1 MFLDIKSLVNPPILI
16 ESINEV
22 NRFDE
27 VNRFGCPTPELGHS
41 EVSNSNGDY
50 MAEDIK
56 TKVIQAKK
64 ASIELSSVSTEIK
77 NQALEAMA
85 QSLDKERKAILD
97 ANSKDLEYAV
107 ELKKKGKLTQALVD
121 RLKVDDSKI
130 DGMIAGIRDVIKLKD
145 PVGDTLSTLELD
157 KDLVLYQVSCP
168 IGLIGVIFE
177 SRPDVVPQVMSLCLK
192 SGNATIFKGGSEA
205 KESNRT
211 IFQVLVKAIESV
223 EGMPV
228 GAFQLMET
236 REEIMDL
243 LSLDAYVDLLIPR
256 GSNEFVKFI
265 QENTKIPVLGHTSGI
280 CHIYVD
286 EYADLDIAWK
296 VCFDAKVQYP
306 AVCNAIETLL
316 VNRKIA
322 EAFLPKMAEMYLEAG
337 VELRCDQGTYSLLEK
352 RGLSPLS
359 KATEEDWSL
368 EYNDL
373 ILSIK
378 LVDDIKEAIDHINTF
393 GSHHTD
399 GIITKDASRRKMFM
413 GLVDSSSVMI
423 NASTRFADGYRYG
436 KGAEVGI
443 STNKIHTRGPV
454 GMEGLLIYK
463 YVLLGNGQVVAN
475 YAGENAKPYTHRK
488 LDLKFKDI
496 N

>member
-1 MFLDIKSLVNPPILI
+1 MANDI
-16 ESINEV
+16 ES
-22 NRFDE
+22 
-27 VNRFGCPTPELGHS
+27 
-41 EVSNSNGDY
+41 
-50 MAEDIK
+50 
-56 TKVIQAKK
+56 KVIKAKK
-64 ASIELSSVSTEIK
+64 ASIELASVSSEVK
-77 NQALEAMA
+77 NRALEAMA
-85 QSLDKERKAILD
+85 EALDKERKIILE
-97 ANSKDLEYAV
+97 ANLKDLEYAAQ
-107 ELKKKGKLTQALVD
+107 LKKVGKLTQALVD
-121 RLKVDDSKI
+121 RLKVTDSKV

-145 PVGDTLSTLELD
+145 PVGETLSTLELD
-157 KDLVLYQVSCP
+157 DDLILYQVSCP

-205 KESNRT
+205 RESNRT
-211 IFQVLVKAIESV
+211 IFDILVRAIESTG
-223 EGMPV
+223 GMPE

-236 REEIMDL
+236 REEIMSL

-265 QENTKIPVLGHTSGI
+265 QDNTKIPVLGHTSGI

-286 EYADLDIAWK
+286 EFADPDTAWK

-316 VNRKIA
+316 VNRNIA
-322 EAFLPKMAEMYLEAG
+322 EVFLPKMAEMYLKAG
-337 VELRCDQGTYSLLEK
+337 VELRCDEGSYSLLSEK
-352 RGLSPLS
+352 GLSPLS
-359 KATEEDWSL
+359 RATDEDWSL

-378 LVDDIKEAIDHINTF
+378 LVDTIKEAVDHINTF

-399 GIITKDASRRKMFM
+399 GIITENASRRKEFI
-413 GLVDSSSVMI
+413 GLVDSSSVMV

-443 STNKIHTRGPV
+443 STNKIHSRGPV

-463 YVLLGNGQVVAN
+463 YILMGKGQVVAD
-475 YAGENAKPYTHRK
+475 YAGKNAKPYTHRK
-488 LDLKFKDI
+488 LDLKFEDV

>member
-1 MFLDIKSLVNPPILI
+1 MANDI
-16 ESINEV
+16 E
-22 NRFDE
+22 
-27 VNRFGCPTPELGHS
+27 
-41 EVSNSNGDY
+41 
-50 MAEDIK
+50 
-56 TKVIQAKK
+56 TKVIKAKK
-64 ASIELSSVSTEIK
+64 ASIELSSVSEEVK
-77 NQALEAMA
+77 NRALEAMA
-85 QSLDKERKAILD
+85 EALDRERKVILE
-97 ANSKDLEYAV
+97 ANLKDLEYAAG
-107 ELKKKGKLTQALVD
+107 LKKAGKLTQALVD
-121 RLKVDDSKI
+121 RLKVNDSKV

-145 PVGDTLSTLELD
+145 PVGETLSTLELD
-157 KDLVLYQVSCP
+157 NDLILYQVSCP

-205 KESNRT
+205 RESNRT
-211 IFQVLVKAIESV
+211 IFDILVRAIEST
-223 EGMPV
+223 EGMPA

-236 REEIMDL
+236 REEIMSL

-265 QENTKIPVLGHTSGI
+265 QDNTKIPVLGHTSGI

-286 EYADLDIAWK
+286 EFADLETAWK

-316 VNRKIA
+316 VNRNIA
-322 EAFLPKMAEMYLEAG
+322 DAFLPKMADMYLKAG
-337 VELRCDQGTYSLLEK
+337 VELRCDEDSYSLLSK
-352 RGLSPLS
+352 KGLSPLS
-359 KATEEDWSL
+359 RATEEDWSL

-378 LVDDIKEAIDHINTF
+378 LVDAIKESIDHINTF

-399 GIITKDASRRKMFM
+399 GIITENASRRKEFI
-413 GLVDSSSVMI
+413 GLVDSSSVMV

-443 STNKIHTRGPV
+443 STNKIHSRGPV

-463 YVLLGNGQVVAN
+463 YILMGKGQVVAD

-488 LDLKFKDI
+488 LDLKFEDV

>member
-1 MFLDIKSLVNPPILI
+1 MAKDI
-16 ESINEV
+16 ES
-22 NRFDE
+22 
-27 VNRFGCPTPELGHS
+27 
-41 EVSNSNGDY
+41 
-50 MAEDIK
+50 
-56 TKVIQAKK
+56 KVIKAKK
-64 ASIELSSVSTEIK
+64 ASIELSSVNEEVK
-77 NQALEAMA
+77 NRALEAMA
-85 QSLDKERKAILD
+85 EALDKERKSILE
-97 ANSKDLEYAV
+97 ANSKDLEYAA
-107 ELKKKGKLTQALVD
+107 ELKKTGKLTQALVD
-121 RLKVDDSKI
+121 RLKVTDSKV

-145 PVGDTLSTLELD
+145 PVGETLSTLELD
-157 KDLVLYQVSCP
+157 RDLVLYQVSCP

-205 KESNRT
+205 RESNRT
-211 IFQVLVKAIESV
+211 IFDILVRAIEST
-223 EGMPV
+223 EGMPK

-236 REEIMDL
+236 REEIMSL

-265 QENTKIPVLGHTSGI
+265 QDNTKIPVLGHTSGI

-286 EYADLDIAWK
+286 EFADLDTAWK

-306 AVCNAIETLL
+306 AVCNAIETML

-322 EAFLPKMAEMYLEAG
+322 EAFLPRMAEMYIKAG
-337 VELRCDQGTYSLLEK
+337 VELRCDEDSYSLLSEK
-352 RGLSPLS
+352 GLSPLFR
-359 KATEEDWSL
+359 ATEEDWSL

-378 LVDDIKEAIDHINTF
+378 LVDAIKEAIDHINTF

-399 GIITKDASRRKMFM
+399 GIITENASRRKEFI
-413 GLVDSSSVMI
+413 GLVDSSSVMV

-443 STNKIHTRGPV
+443 STNKIHSRGPV

-463 YVLLGNGQVVAN
+463 YILMGKGQVVAD

-488 LDLKFKDI
+488 LDLKFEDL

>member
-1 MFLDIKSLVNPPILI
+1 MDK
-16 ESINEV
+16 
-22 NRFDE
+22 D
-27 VNRFGCPTPELGHS
+27 
-41 EVSNSNGDY
+41 GDY
-50 MAEDIK
+50 MAKDIRS
-56 TKVIQAKK
+56 KVIEAKK
-64 ASIELSSVSTEIK
+64 ASIELSSVNEEVK
-77 NQALEAMA
+77 NRALEAMA
-85 QSLDKERKAILD
+85 EALNKERQAILD

-121 RLKVDDSKI
+121 RLKVSDSKI

-145 PVGDTLSTLELD
+145 PVGDTISTLELD
-157 KDLVLYQVSCP
+157 KDLILYQVSCP
-168 IGLIGVIFE
+168 IGLIGAIFE
-177 SRPDVVPQVMSLCLK
+177 SRPDVVPQIMSLCLK
-192 SGNATIFKGGSEA
+192 SGDATIFKGGSEA
-205 KESNRT
+205 RESNRT
-211 IFQVLVKAIESV
+211 IFEILVKAIEST
-223 EGMPV
+223 EGMPK

-236 REEIMDL
+236 REEVMDL
-243 LSLDAYVDLLIPR
+243 LSLDAYIDLLIPR

-265 QENTKIPVLGHTSGI
+265 QDNTKIPVLGHTSGI

-286 EYADLDIAWK
+286 EYADFDTAWK

-316 VNRKIA
+316 VNRRIA
-322 EAFLPKMAEMYLEAG
+322 DAFLPKMAEMYIGAK
-337 VELRCDQGTYSLLEK
+337 VELRCDEDSYALLAK

-378 LVDDIKEAIDHINTF
+378 LVDTIKEAIGHINTF

-399 GIITKDASRRKMFM
+399 GIITENASRRKEFI
-413 GLVDSSSVMI
+413 GLVDSSSVMV

-443 STNKIHTRGPV
+443 STNKIHSRGPV

-463 YVLLGNGQVVAN
+463 YILMGKGQVVAD
-475 YAGENAKPYTHRK
+475 YAGDEAKPYTHRK
-488 LDLKFKDI
+488 LNLKFEDV

>member
-1 MFLDIKSLVNPPILI
+1 MAKDI
-16 ESINEV
+16 ES
-22 NRFDE
+22 
-27 VNRFGCPTPELGHS
+27 
-41 EVSNSNGDY
+41 
-50 MAEDIK
+50 
-56 TKVIQAKK
+56 KVIMAKK
-64 ASIELSSVSTEIK
+64 ASIELSSVSEEVK
-77 NQALEAMA
+77 NRALEAMA
-85 QSLDKERKAILD
+85 EALDNERKIILE
-97 ANSKDLEYAV
+97 ANSKDLEYAAG
-107 ELKKKGKLTQALVD
+107 LKKAGKLTQALVD
-121 RLKVDDSKI
+121 RLKVTDSKV

-145 PVGDTLSTLELD
+145 PVGETLSTLELD
-157 KDLVLYQVSCP
+157 KDLVLYQISCP

-205 KESNRT
+205 RESNRT
-211 IFQVLVKAIESV
+211 IFDILVRAIEST
-223 EGMPV
+223 EGMPK

-236 REEIMDL
+236 REEIMSL

-265 QENTKIPVLGHTSGI
+265 QDNTKIPVLGHTSGI

-286 EYADLDIAWK
+286 EFADLDTAWK

-322 EAFLPKMAEMYLEAG
+322 EAFLPKMAEMYIKAG
-337 VELRCDQGTYSLLEK
+337 VELRCDEDSYSLLAK
-352 RGLSPLS
+352 KGFSPILR
-359 KATEEDWSL
+359 ATEEDWSL

-378 LVDDIKEAIDHINTF
+378 LVDYIKEAIDHINTF

-399 GIITKDASRRKMFM
+399 GIITENASRRKEFI
-413 GLVDSSSVMI
+413 GLVDSSSVMV

-443 STNKIHTRGPV
+443 STNKIHSRGPV

-463 YVLLGNGQVVAN
+463 YILMGKGQVVAD

-488 LDLKFKDI
+488 LDLKFEDV

>member
-1 MFLDIKSLVNPPILI
+1 MDNDI
-16 ESINEV
+16 E
-22 NRFDE
+22 
-27 VNRFGCPTPELGHS
+27 
-41 EVSNSNGDY
+41 
-50 MAEDIK
+50 
-56 TKVIQAKK
+56 TKVIKAKK
-64 ASIELSSVSTEIK
+64 ASIELSSVSEEVK
-77 NQALEAMA
+77 NRALEAMA
-85 QSLDKERKAILD
+85 VALDKERKIILE
-97 ANSKDLEYAV
+97 ANSRDIEYAAG
-107 ELKKKGKLTQALVD
+107 LKKAGKLTQALVD
-121 RLKVDDSKI
+121 RLKVTDSKI
-130 DGMIAGIRDVIKLKD
+130 VGMIAGIRDVVKLKD
-145 PVGDTLSTLELD
+145 PVGETLSTLELD
-157 KDLVLYQVSCP
+157 EDLVLYQISCP

-211 IFQVLVKAIESV
+211 IFDILVRAIEST
-223 EGMPV
+223 EGMPK

-236 REEIMDL
+236 REEIMSL

-265 QENTKIPVLGHTSGI
+265 QDNTKIPVLGHTSGI

-286 EYADLDIAWK
+286 EFADLNTAWK

-316 VNRKIA
+316 VNRNIA
-322 EAFLPKMAEMYLEAG
+322 EAFLPKMVEMYLKAG
-337 VELRCDQGTYSLLEK
+337 VELRCDEDSYSLLAGK
-352 RGLSPLS
+352 GLSPLS

-378 LVDDIKEAIDHINTF
+378 LVDAIKEAIDHINTF

-399 GIITKDASRRKMFM
+399 GIITENASRRKEFV
-413 GLVDSSSVMI
+413 GLVDSSSVMV

-443 STNKIHTRGPV
+443 STNKIHSRGPV

-463 YVLLGNGQVVAN
+463 YILMGKGQIVAD

-488 LDLKFKDI
+488 LDLKFEDV

>member
-1 MFLDIKSLVNPPILI
+1 MIIT
-16 ESINEV
+16 E
-22 NRFDE
+22 
-27 VNRFGCPTPELGHS
+27 
-41 EVSNSNGDY
+41 NGEY
-50 MAEDIK
+50 MVEDIK
-56 TKVIQAKK
+56 TKVIKAKK
-64 ASIELSSVSTEIK
+64 ASIELSSVSEEIK
-77 NQALEAMA
+77 NKALEEMA
-85 QSLDKERKAILD
+85 NALDKERKMILE
-97 ANSKDLEYAV
+97 ANSKDLEYAA

-121 RLKVDDSKI
+121 RLKVTDSKI

-145 PVGDTLSTLELD
+145 PVGETLSTLELD
-157 KDLVLYQVSCP
+157 EDLILYQVSCP

-205 KESNRT
+205 RESNRA
-211 IFQVLVKAIESV
+211 IFSVLVAAIESI
-223 EGMPV
+223 EGMPN

-236 REEIMDL
+236 REEVMDI
-243 LSLDAYVDLLIPR
+243 LSLDAYIDLLIPR

-265 QENTKIPVLGHTSGI
+265 QDNTKIPVLGHTSGI

-286 EYADLDIAWK
+286 EFADLNTAWK

-322 EAFLPKMAEMYLEAG
+322 ESFLPEMAKMYLKAG
-337 VELRCDQGTYSLLEK
+337 VELRCDERSYALLE
-352 RGLSPLS
+352 RAGVSPLL
-359 KATEEDWSL
+359 KATEEDWGL

-378 LVDDIKEAIDHINTF
+378 IVDTIKEAIDHINTF

-399 GIITKDASRRKMFM
+399 GIITEDAQRRKEFI
-413 GLVDSSSVMI
+413 GLVDSSSVMV

-443 STNKIHTRGPV
+443 STNKIHSRGPV

-463 YVLLGNGQVVAN
+463 YILMGKGQVVAD
-475 YAGENAKPYTHRK
+475 YAGENAKPYTHMK
-488 LDLKFKDI
+488 LDLKFKEI

>member
-1 MFLDIKSLVNPPILI
+1 
-16 ESINEV
+16 
-22 NRFDE
+22 
-27 VNRFGCPTPELGHS
+27 
-41 EVSNSNGDY
+41 

-64 ASIELSSVSTEIK
+64 ASIELSSVNTEIK
-77 NQALEAMA
+77 NRALETMA
-85 QSLDKERKAILD
+85 QALDKERKAIIE
-97 ANSKDLEYAV
+97 ANAKDLEYAA

-121 RLKVDDSKI
+121 RLKVSDSKI

-157 KDLVLYQVSCP
+157 KDLILYQVSCP

-205 KESNRT
+205 RESNRT
-211 IFQVLVKAIESV
+211 IFQILVKAIEYTN
-223 EGMPV
+223 GMPAD
-228 GAFQLMET
+228 AFQLMET

-316 VNRKIA
+316 INRKIA
-322 EAFLPKMAEMYLEAG
+322 DAFLPKMAEMYLGAG
-337 VELRCDQGTYSLLEK
+337 VELRCDQDTYSLLEK

-359 KATEEDWSL
+359 NVTEEDWSL

-378 LVDDIKEAIDHINTF
+378 VVDNIKEAIDHINTF

-399 GIITKDASRRKMFM
+399 GIITEDALRRKEFT
-413 GLVDSSSVMI
+413 GLVDSSSVMV

-443 STNKIHTRGPV
+443 STNKIHSRGPV

-463 YVLLGNGQVVAN
+463 YILLGKGQIVAD

-488 LDLKFKDI
+488 LNLKFEDV

>member
-1 MFLDIKSLVNPPILI
+1 MAKDI
-16 ESINEV
+16 ES
-22 NRFDE
+22 
-27 VNRFGCPTPELGHS
+27 
-41 EVSNSNGDY
+41 
-50 MAEDIK
+50 
-56 TKVIQAKK
+56 KVIKAKK
-64 ASIELSSVSTEIK
+64 ASIELSSVSEEVK
-77 NQALEAMA
+77 NRALEAMA
-85 QSLDKERKAILD
+85 EALDKEREIILE
-97 ANSKDLEYAV
+97 ANSKDLEYAAG
-107 ELKKKGKLTQALVD
+107 LKKAGKLTQALVD
-121 RLKVDDSKI
+121 RLKVTDSKV

-145 PVGDTLSTLELD
+145 PVGETLSTLELD
-157 KDLVLYQVSCP
+157 KDLVLYQISCP

-205 KESNRT
+205 RESNRT
-211 IFQVLVKAIESV
+211 IFDILVRAIEST
-223 EGMPV
+223 EGMPK

-236 REEIMDL
+236 REEIMSL

-265 QENTKIPVLGHTSGI
+265 QDNTKIPVLGHTSGI

-286 EYADLDIAWK
+286 EFADLDTAWK

-316 VNRKIA
+316 VSRKIA
-322 EAFLPKMAEMYLEAG
+322 ESFLPKMAEMYIKAG
-337 VELRCDQGTYSLLEK
+337 VEMRCDEDSYSLLAK
-352 RGLSPLS
+352 KGLSPILR
-359 KATEEDWSL
+359 ATEEDWSL

-378 LVDDIKEAIDHINTF
+378 LVDAIKEAIDHINTF

-399 GIITKDASRRKMFM
+399 GIITENASRRKEFI
-413 GLVDSSSVMI
+413 GLVDSSSVMV

-443 STNKIHTRGPV
+443 STNKIHSRGPV

-463 YVLLGNGQVVAN
+463 YILMGKGQVVAD
-475 YAGENAKPYTHRK
+475 YAGEHAKPYTHRK
-488 LDLKFKDI
+488 LDLKFEDV